1 MPCGVLGRG
10 GLTPLG
16 IFVGWLWFI
25 QILDDERD
33 AAVGGLKRI
42 VFFADATANSQD
54 IFPFVATE
62 KRFGGFEKFSG
73 AQELA
78 EFVAQGNRTNA
89 DFDWI
94 ALLVANSGAHFR
106 LAAVA
111 QGGVQREV
119 VALELAIF
127 GANMLEEMFGH
138 FDGRGLVG

>member
-1 MPCGVLGRG
+1 M
-10 GLTPLG
+10 G

-78 EFVAQGNRTNA
+78 EFVAQG
-89 DFDWI
+89 D
-94 ALLVANSGAHFR
+94 GAHIHFHWATV
-106 LAAVA
+106 LVTTCGADVEFLAVA
-111 QGGVQREV
+111 KRDVERQI
-119 VALELAIF
+119 VAFGLAILGADVFEEIF
-127 GANMLEEMFGH
+127 GDTVAEH
-138 FDGRGLVG
+138 S